1 MSKAL
6 KTQDKVVKGGDV
18 VRIPRKLK
26 KLNKKN
32 FGIVSFDEKEA

>member
-1 MSKAL
+1 MSKAV
-6 KTQDKVVKGGDV
+6 KTEDKAVKGDV

-32 FGIVSFDEKEA
+32 FGIVSFNEKEA